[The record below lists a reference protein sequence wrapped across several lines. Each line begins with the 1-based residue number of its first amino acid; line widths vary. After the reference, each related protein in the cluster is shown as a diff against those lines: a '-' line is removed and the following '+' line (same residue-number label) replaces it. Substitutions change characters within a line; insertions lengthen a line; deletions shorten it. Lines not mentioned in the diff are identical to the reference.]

1 MSMYDMEKTRN
12 LTLRNFK
19 AGIHAMKCL
28 SLYQIDNIAKY
39 LDKEDTG
46 FISIDDLDVAVRGIH
61 VPLSSTG
68 SFSQSQGKRTQK
80 WAQK

>member
-1 MSMYDMEKTRN
+1 MSPYDMEKTRN

-19 AGIHAMKCL
+19 AGVHSMKCL
-28 SLYQIDNIAKY
+28 SSYQIDNLAKY
-39 LDKEDTG
+39 LDKDDTG

-68 SFSQSQGKRTQK
+68 SFNQSVGKKT
-80 WAQK
+80 